1 MSEDLLFEIN
11 NGIALVTL
19 NRPERRNALTF
30 AMYDGLFD
38 IAEDIKARIAKGD
51 REIKALVITGQG
63 DKAFAAGTDMAG
75 FREFST
81 EEHAL
86 GYERQMDRVLGAYE
100 MIPVPTI
107 AAIRGACTGGG
118 AAIAVASDMR
128 YADQQLRFGFPM
140 ARTLGNCLSVTNLSR
155 LVSLMG
161 QAKTREILLTARL
174 IEAEEALAIGVIN
187 DLVDDPLQ
195 QALAMA
201 DKLKDHSPLLMEAS
215 KEGLRRIREK
225 LADIDD
231 DDVIINCYTG
241 DDFKEGIEA
250 FLGKRKPHWQ
260 GR

>member
-1 MSEDLLFEIN
+1 MSEDLLFEISD
-11 NGIALVTL
+11 GIALVTL

-30 AMYDGLFD
+30 AMYDGLHE
-38 IAEDIKARIAKGD
+38 IAVDIKSRIDKGD

-75 FREFST
+75 FRDFST

-118 AAIAVASDMR
+118 AAIAVASDIR
-128 YADQQLRFGFPM
+128 YADSQLKFGFPM
-140 ARTLGNCLSVTNLSR
+140 ARTLGNCLSITNLSR

-174 IEAEEALAIGVIN
+174 IEAEEALTTGVIN

-195 QALAMA
+195 QALTMA
-201 DKLKDHSPLLMEAS
+201 DKLKDHSPLLIEAS

-225 LADIDD
+225 LADVNDD
-231 DDVIINCYTG
+231 DLIIKCYTS
-241 DDFKEGIEA
+241 DDFQEGIEA
-250 FLGKRKPHWQ
+250 FLGKRKPQWK
-260 GR
+260 GS

>member
-11 NGIALVTL
+11 DGIALVTL

-30 AMYDGLFD
+30 AMYDGLHE
-38 IAEDIKARIAKGD
+38 IAVDIKSRIDKGD

-75 FREFST
+75 FRDFST

-128 YADQQLRFGFPM
+128 YADSQLKFGFPM
-140 ARTLGNCLSVTNLSR
+140 ARTLGNCLSITNLSR

-174 IEAEEALAIGVIN
+174 IEAEEALATGVIN

-195 QALAMA
+195 QALTMA
-201 DKLKDHSPLLMEAS
+201 DKLKDHSPLLIEAS

-225 LADIDD
+225 LADVNDD
-231 DDVIINCYTG
+231 DLIIKCYTS
-241 DDFKEGIEA
+241 DDFQEGIEA
-250 FLGKRKPHWQ
+250 FLGKRKPQWK
-260 GR
+260 GS